1 MARLGLGRTAPHRKG
16 RLDELWDRLTAYRGR
31 PVWNLFRTTVTA
43 WVKMKWVFP
52 VKMKWVF
59 PTVIVT
65 PAKAGVQGATAAAL
79 QPLDSRFRGNDE

>member
-52 VKMKWVF
+52 
-59 PTVIVT
+59 TVIVT
-65 PAKAGVQGATAAAL
+65 PAKEGVQGATAVAL